1 VVLAFNKNLLL
12 ILLTMFKTFRNLTA
26 AELEALTNL
35 RSTVFSKDTQV
46 DRKFDENESG
56 RVVTVGDGIAKV
68 YGLKNVTASEMLEF
82 ESGVRGLAL
91 NLEYDSVRA
100 ILLGDERLVKVGDKV

>member
-1 VVLAFNKNLLL
+1 
-12 ILLTMFKTFRNLTA
+12 MFKTFPNLTTNA
-26 AELEALTNL
+26 IEALTNL

>member
-1 VVLAFNKNLLL
+1 MPP
-12 ILLTMFKTFRNLTA
+12 MFKTFRNLTA
-26 AELEALTNL
+26 AELEALTSL

-46 DRKFDENESG
+46 DKKFDENESG
-56 RVVTVGDGIAKV
+56 RVVTVGDGIAKI

-82 ESGVRGLAL
+82 ESGVRGIAL